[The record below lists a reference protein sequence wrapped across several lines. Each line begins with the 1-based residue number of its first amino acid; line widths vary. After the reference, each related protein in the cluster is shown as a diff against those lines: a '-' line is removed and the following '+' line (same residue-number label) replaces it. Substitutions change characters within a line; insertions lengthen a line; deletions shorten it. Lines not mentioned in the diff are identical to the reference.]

1 MIKSMTGYGRG
12 ENSTEDR
19 KFTVEIKSVNHRYN
33 DISIKLPRSMVF
45 LEDKIRKTIS
55 KNISRGKTD
64 VYISFETLSTDD
76 VCVKL
81 NDALAEAYFE
91 KLVILKDKFKIE
103 SNDMLSLVA
112 RFPDVIT
119 VEKVQTEEDVIW
131 DALSPA
137 LNEAISNF
145 IDMRSIEGEALKNDI
160 LIKAENIEKLV
171 KEVKE
176 RAPVVVV
183 EYKEKLTARLQ
194 ELMGQVDIDEQR
206 IATEVAVFADRGC
219 IDEEVTRLESHIIQL
234 RNILDEGGLVGRK
247 LDFLVQEMNRESNTI
262 ASKSNDIN
270 ITKASIEL
278 KSEIEKIREQIQN
291 IE

>member
-119 VEKVQTEEDVIW
+119 VEKVQTEENIIW

>member
-112 RFPDVIT
+112 RFPLFVLF
-119 VEKVQTEEDVIW
+119 Q
-131 DALSPA
+131 
-137 LNEAISNF
+137 
-145 IDMRSIEGEALKNDI
+145 
-160 LIKAENIEKLV
+160 
-171 KEVKE
+171 
-176 RAPVVVV
+176 
-183 EYKEKLTARLQ
+183 Q
-194 ELMGQVDIDEQR
+194 
-206 IATEVAVFADRGC
+206 
-219 IDEEVTRLESHIIQL
+219 
-234 RNILDEGGLVGRK
+234 
-247 LDFLVQEMNRESNTI
+247 
-262 ASKSNDIN
+262 
-270 ITKASIEL
+270 
-278 KSEIEKIREQIQN
+278 
-291 IE
+291 

>member
-81 NDALAEAYFE
+81 NEALAEAYFE
-91 KLVILKDKFKIE
+91 KLVTLKDKFGIE
-103 SNDMLSLVA
+103 SNDTLSLVA

-131 DALSPA
+131 DSLYPA
-137 LNEAISNF
+137 LDEAISKF
-145 IDMRSIEGEALKNDI
+145 IEMRSIEGEALKNDI
-160 LIKAENIEKLV
+160 LLKAENIENLV

-176 RAPVVVV
+176 RAPIVVV

-219 IDEEVTRLESHIIQL
+219 IDEEITRLESHIIQL
-234 RNILDEGGLVGRK
+234 RSILDEGGLVGRK

-262 ASKSNDIN
+262 ASKSNDIT

>member
-1 MIKSMTGYGRG
+1 MTGYGRG

-119 VEKVQTEEDVIW
+119 VEKVQTEENVIW